1 MIRLSVFM
9 RHKVTFNFDVLENR
23 LARDDK
29 RSLTICSRNR
39 RLNHEQNE
47 HQSSATFTCYCN
59 ICCNHNYWSNSSSDK
74 QPILQFARLTYQK
87 SAEMNWFCR
96 TLTLTT
102 CGSGGVFFS
111 IVFLSIL
118 PHLRSMFDKYRVDYQ
133 SNSYPYPEFIACA
146 SFFLTESEVVR
157 QQRKKVMQK
166 LRQLMFQFRSQNDS
180 ISLPSMDLKLSNRGS
195 LILMPTD
202 EKQNENIDDAH
213 KETVVNLNP
222 RFSIVNVHELV
233 LEESV
238 RFAAKK
244 ETVLW
249 KSLVFMLSIGLH
261 SFIEGCALGV
271 LKEGKSMLLLFSAL
285 LFHKSV
291 ESFKISLKLCD
302 LKTSG
307 RLVLYFM
314 IIIYSSMT
322 PLGSISTQF
331 LLNSRI
337 EEQIGDMIAIVLASA
352 SAGAFFYIAFF
363 DILDKERE
371 NDHSNLAKLG
381 AVFFGFLVVAIVQ
394 AYNQFA

>member
-1 MIRLSVFM
+1 MNINHLQHLLAIAIFV
-9 RHKVTFNFDVLENR
+9 VTT
-23 LARDDK
+23 
-29 RSLTICSRNR
+29 TIGLIPLR
-39 RLNHEQNE
+39 
-47 HQSSATFTCYCN
+47 
-59 ICCNHNYWSNSSSDK
+59 
-74 QPILQFARLTYQK
+74 FARLTYQK

-146 SFFLTESEVVR
+146 SFFVLYFCEELSLKLFGNKE
-157 QQRKKVMQK
+157 KK
-166 LRQLMFQFRSQNDS
+166 SQNDS